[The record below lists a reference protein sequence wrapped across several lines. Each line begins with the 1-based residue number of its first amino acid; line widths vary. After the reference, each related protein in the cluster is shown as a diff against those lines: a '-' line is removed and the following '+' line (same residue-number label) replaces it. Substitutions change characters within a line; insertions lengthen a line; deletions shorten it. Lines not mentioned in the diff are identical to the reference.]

1 MGMQTTR
8 VNSRACSTLLTN
20 PTAKKVWLAK
30 MRAMPRR
37 NGKRGCKYFKPI
49 TSAPVGVL
57 VVDLGRGNSEEFAY
71 PVQWL
76 LARSE

>member
-1 MGMQTTR
+1 
-8 VNSRACSTLLTN
+8 
-20 PTAKKVWLAK
+20 

-76 LARSE
+76 LVRSE